1 MKVTVARAEV
11 QGHGWGSCDVVHR
24 TGGRRDLMRIVGVVR
39 CMAESKAKGRGSRT
53 RPIVVEEPVLV
64 PVLTEQDR
72 AAAVAALT
80 DLMADWWRRRA
91 ATVVDDHYL

>member
-1 MKVTVARAEV
+1 
-11 QGHGWGSCDVVHR
+11 
-24 TGGRRDLMRIVGVVR
+24 
-39 CMAESKAKGRGSRT
+39 MAESKAKGRGSRT